1 MRKGVLELCILRI
14 LSHGEAYTSDLSDRL
29 KQAELLVVEGTLYP
43 LLTRMKNAG
52 WLVYRW
58 AESKNGPPRK
68 YYALTKEGV
77 QQLELLDRQW
87 GSFVEAVQSLNCP
100 SMAENFDSGQ
110 PVGPKDGN
118 PMGPKD
124 GNPMGPKD
132 GNPMGPKD
140 GNPMGPKD
148 GNPMGSKDGN
158 PMGPKDGN
166 PTGPKDG
173 NPMGPKDGNPTG
185 PKDGNPMGP
194 KDGNPIE
201 SHAGNTIELKPG
213 QP

>member
-1 MRKGVLELCILRI
+1 MQNENAQVQMRKGVLELCILRI

-68 YYALTKEGV
+68 YYALTNEGV
-77 QQLELLDRQW
+77 QQLELLDREW
-87 GSFVEAVQSLNCP
+87 ESFVEAVQSLNRP
-100 SMAENFDSGQ
+100 TMAENFDSGQ
-110 PVGPKDGN
+110 PIGSKDGN

-140 GNPMGPKD
+140 GNSMGPKV
-148 GNPMGSKDGN
+148 S
-158 PMGPKDGN
+158 
-166 PTGPKDG
+166 
-173 NPMGPKDGNPTG
+173 
-185 PKDGNPMGP
+185 
-194 KDGNPIE
+194 NPIE

>member
-1 MRKGVLELCILRI
+1 MQNENAQVQMRKGVLELCILRI

-77 QQLELLDRQW
+77 QQLELLDREW
-87 GSFVEAVQSLNCP
+87 ESFVEAVQSLNRP
-100 SMAENFDSGQ
+100 TMEENFDSGQ
-110 PVGPKDGN
+110 PI
-118 PMGPKD
+118 
-124 GNPMGPKD
+124 
-132 GNPMGPKD
+132 
-140 GNPMGPKD
+140 
-148 GNPMGSKDGN
+148 
-158 PMGPKDGN
+158 
-166 PTGPKDG
+166 
-173 NPMGPKDGNPTG
+173 G

>member
-1 MRKGVLELCILRI
+1 MQNENAQVQMRKGVLELCILRI

-68 YYALTKEGV
+68 YYALTNEGV
-77 QQLELLDRQW
+77 QQLELLDREW
-87 GSFVEAVQSLNCP
+87 ESFVEAVQSLNRP
-100 SMAENFDSGQ
+100 TMAENFDSGQ
-110 PVGPKDGN
+110 PI
-118 PMGPKD
+118 
-124 GNPMGPKD
+124 
-132 GNPMGPKD
+132 
-140 GNPMGPKD
+140 
-148 GNPMGSKDGN
+148 GSKDGN
-158 PMGPKDGN
+158 PMGPKV
-166 PTGPKDG
+166 G
-173 NPMGPKDGNPTG
+173 NPMGPKDGNS
-185 PKDGNPMGP
+185 MGP
-194 KDGNPIE
+194 KVSNPIE

>member
-1 MRKGVLELCILRI
+1 MQNENAQVQMRKGVLELCILRI

-68 YYALTKEGV
+68 YYALTNEGV
-77 QQLELLDRQW
+77 QQLELLDREW
-87 GSFVEAVQSLNCP
+87 ESFVEAVQSLNRP
-100 SMAENFDSGQ
+100 TMAENFDSGQ
-110 PVGPKDGN
+110 PIGSKDGN

-132 GNPMGPKD
+132 GNSMGPKV
-140 GNPMGPKD
+140 
-148 GNPMGSKDGN
+148 S
-158 PMGPKDGN
+158 
-166 PTGPKDG
+166 
-173 NPMGPKDGNPTG
+173 
-185 PKDGNPMGP
+185 
-194 KDGNPIE
+194 NPIE

>member
-1 MRKGVLELCILRI
+1 MQNENAQVQMRKGVLELCILRI

-29 KQAELLVVEGTLYP
+29 KEAELLVVEGTLYP

-77 QQLELLDRQW
+77 QQLKLLDREW
-87 GSFVEAVQSLNCP
+87 ESFVEAVQSLNRP
-100 SMAENFDSGQ
+100 TMAENPDSGQ
-110 PVGPKDGN
+110 PI
-118 PMGPKD
+118 
-124 GNPMGPKD
+124 
-132 GNPMGPKD
+132 
-140 GNPMGPKD
+140 
-148 GNPMGSKDGN
+148 
-158 PMGPKDGN
+158 
-166 PTGPKDG
+166 
-173 NPMGPKDGNPTG
+173 G

-201 SHAGNTIELKPG
+201 YHAGNTIELKPG

>member
-1 MRKGVLELCILRI
+1 MQNENAQVQMRKGVLELCILRI

-68 YYALTKEGV
+68 YYALTKEGL
-77 QQLELLDRQW
+77 QQLELLDREW
-87 GSFVEAVQSLNCP
+87 ESFVEAVQSLNRP
-100 SMAENFDSGQ
+100 TMAENFDSGQ
-110 PVGPKDGN
+110 PIGPKDGSPTGPKDGN
-118 PMGPKD
+118 SMGPKD

-140 GNPMGPKD
+140 GNQT
-148 GNPMGSKDGN
+148 GS
-158 PMGPKDGN
+158 
-166 PTGPKDG
+166 
-173 NPMGPKDGNPTG
+173 
-185 PKDGNPMGP
+185 
-194 KDGNPIE
+194 I
-201 SHAGNTIELKPG
+201 AGDKYELKPG

>member
-1 MRKGVLELCILRI
+1 MQNENAQVQMRKGVLELCILRI

-68 YYALTKEGV
+68 YYALTKEGL
-77 QQLELLDRQW
+77 QQLELLDREW
-87 GSFVEAVQSLNCP
+87 ESFVEAVQSLNRP
-100 SMAENFDSGQ
+100 TMAENFDSGQ
-110 PVGPKDGN
+110 PIGPKDGSPTGPKDGN
-118 PMGPKD
+118 SMGPKD

-132 GNPMGPKD
+132 GNQT
-140 GNPMGPKD
+140 
-148 GNPMGSKDGN
+148 GS
-158 PMGPKDGN
+158 
-166 PTGPKDG
+166 
-173 NPMGPKDGNPTG
+173 
-185 PKDGNPMGP
+185 
-194 KDGNPIE
+194 I
-201 SHAGNTIELKPG
+201 AGDKYELKPG

>member
-1 MRKGVLELCILRI
+1 MQNENAQVQMRKGVLELCILRI

-77 QQLELLDRQW
+77 QQLELLDREW
-87 GSFVEAVQSLNCP
+87 ESFVEAVQSLNSP
-100 SMAENFDSGQ
+100 TNAENPDSGQ
-110 PVGPKDGN
+110 PIGPKDV
-118 PMGPKD
+118 
-124 GNPMGPKD
+124 
-132 GNPMGPKD
+132 
-140 GNPMGPKD
+140 
-148 GNPMGSKDGN
+148 
-158 PMGPKDGN
+158 
-166 PTGPKDG
+166 
-173 NPMGPKDGNPTG
+173 
-185 PKDGNPMGP
+185 NPMGP

-201 SHAGNTIELKPG
+201 YHAGNTIELKPG

>member
-77 QQLELLDRQW
+77 QQLELLDREW
-87 GSFVEAVQSLNCP
+87 ESFVEAVQSLNRP
-100 SMAENFDSGQ
+100 TMAENPDSGQ
-110 PVGPKDGN
+110 PIGPKDV
-118 PMGPKD
+118 
-124 GNPMGPKD
+124 
-132 GNPMGPKD
+132 
-140 GNPMGPKD
+140 
-148 GNPMGSKDGN
+148 
-158 PMGPKDGN
+158 
-166 PTGPKDG
+166 
-173 NPMGPKDGNPTG
+173 
-185 PKDGNPMGP
+185 NPMGP

-201 SHAGNTIELKPG
+201 YHAGNTIELKPG

>member
-1 MRKGVLELCILRI
+1 MQNENAQVQMRKGVLELCILRI

-68 YYALTKEGV
+68 YYALTKEGL
-77 QQLELLDRQW
+77 QQLELLDREW
-87 GSFVEAVQSLNCP
+87 ESFVEAVQSLNRP
-100 SMAENFDSGQ
+100 TMAENFDSGQ
-110 PVGPKDGN
+110 PIGPKDG
-118 PMGPKD
+118 
-124 GNPMGPKD
+124 
-132 GNPMGPKD
+132 
-140 GNPMGPKD
+140 
-148 GNPMGSKDGN
+148 S
-158 PMGPKDGN
+158 

-173 NPMGPKDGNPTG
+173 NSMGPKDGNQTG
-185 PKDGNPMGP
+185 S
-194 KDGNPIE
+194 I
-201 SHAGNTIELKPG
+201 AGDKYELKPG